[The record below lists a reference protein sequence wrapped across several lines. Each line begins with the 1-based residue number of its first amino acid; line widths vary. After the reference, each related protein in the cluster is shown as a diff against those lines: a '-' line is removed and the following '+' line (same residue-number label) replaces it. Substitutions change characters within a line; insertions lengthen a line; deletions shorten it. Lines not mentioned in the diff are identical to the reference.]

1 MTRARLSRDLYL
13 GFAIAFIGIRLVSLS
28 PWDQSVDAY
37 AYWSTRAGPLYNGS
51 SVGAVGS
58 YLYSPAF
65 ALLIAPIGWL
75 SWPVFNALWTTMNV
89 AILWKLAGRWSFVA
103 LVFVPIPLEIIAGN
117 VHLLFAAVAV
127 YGIRY
132 PALWAIPLITKVT
145 PGIGL
150 VWFAVRGEWRSL
162 AVAMGVTGVL
172 VVVSYLLSP
181 QAWSTW
187 IDLLLRSDSA
197 PTSTPGFYLPIALP
211 IRLAVATVLVVYA
224 AHTNRP
230 WLLPLAMTLS
240 LPLIWLNG
248 LAVLAGLAPEIIAR
262 YNARAAARAER
273 NGAAGSVVPA

>member
-1 MTRARLSRDLYL
+1 VTRARLSRDLYL

-187 IDLLLRSDSA
+187 IDLLVRSDSA
-197 PTSTPGFYLPIALP
+197 PTSTPGFY
-211 IRLAVATVLVVYA
+211 R
-224 AHTNRP
+224 AHESTM
-230 WLLPLAMTLS
+230 AS
-240 LPLIWLNG
+240 
-248 LAVLAGLAPEIIAR
+248 
-262 YNARAAARAER
+262 AARDDTFAALDLAQRPGGAGWSRARDHRPVQRPGRRACGKER
-273 NGAAGSVVPA
+273 CGRIGRACLIRTALLQVDEHLGSPA